1 MGGKR
6 SVRVG
11 EQLLQEIADL
21 LVHKVRDPRVQ
32 GVTLTG
38 VRLSRDLKSAKVFFS
53 SLGDALD
60 IENAQK
66 GLDSATGFIKREIG
80 LRLELRYMP
89 EIEFRHDPSLQYG
102 EDMEKLLEGLS
113 PPKPEDED

>member
-21 LVHKVRDPRVQ
+21 LEHKVRDPRVK

-53 SLGDALD
+53 SMGEAFE

-102 EDMEKLLEGLS
+102 EDMEKIIDGLNL
-113 PPKPEDED
+113 PKSEDED

>member
-1 MGGKR
+1 M
-6 SVRVG
+6 
-11 EQLLQEIADL
+11 QEIADL
-21 LVHKVRDPRVQ
+21 LEHKVRDPRVQ

-38 VRLSRDLKSAKVFFS
+38 VRVSGDLKSAKVFFS
-53 SLGDALD
+53 SMGDALE

-66 GLDSATGFIKREIG
+66 GLDSAKGFIKREIG

-102 EDMEKLLEGLS
+102 QDMEKLLEDLNSSEVG
-113 PPKPEDED
+113 DEE

>member
-21 LVHKVRDPRVQ
+21 LEHKVRDPRVR

-53 SLGDALD
+53 SLGDAVD
-60 IENAQK
+60 VEKAQE
-66 GLDSATGFIKREIG
+66 GLNSAKGFIKREIG
-80 LRLELRYMP
+80 FRLELRYMP

-102 EDMEKLLEGLS
+102 EDMERLLEDLN
-113 PPKPEDED
+113 PPEAEDED